1 MSTQTKGRSFVFKIK
16 DHKKSDWKLI
26 LTMKAEHNCEYI
38 FAGKDNKEINGF
50 VRFSNPKTIEM
61 LHNIFNNR
69 ATFEFKKKNDKY
81 YKDLYSKNECYS
93 SDDKNNLIT
102 RNKELEDRIREN
114 EKMLSRMET
123 HNTKLMQNNEMMAE
137 FITAFK
143 NSKEN
148 DSEQIKQITNLCM
161 TIAKNTPT
169 VVVNN
174 NNNTTNNNFNLNFF
188 LNEYCKDAVSIFDF
202 AKSIQIQLE
211 DVLLFKQLGH
221 VEAVSQIFDKA
232 YKNLDLKMRP
242 MHCTDVKR
250 ETLYVRNDGEWV
262 NDGSKELAKSA
273 IEKISNTSYMKMHLW
288 KEANPEYMTNEE
300 KKNEYLLI
308 MKELLGGTSDYQL
321 EDNSKRILKNVAK
334 NTQLDRAQA
343 QALISA
349 QEVM

>member
-1 MSTQTKGRSFVFKIK
+1 MQKTSQPSKGKSFVFNLKN
-16 DHKKSDWKLI
+16 HKKVDWKNI
-26 LTMKAEHNCEYI
+26 CNMKNDRKCDYI
-38 FAGKDNKEINGF
+38 FAGKNETEINGF
-50 VRFSNPKTIEM
+50 IRFSNPKTIETVER
-61 LHNIFNNR
+61 LFDNK
-69 ATFEFKKKNDKY
+69 ATIELKKKTDRF
-81 YKDLYSKNECYS
+81 YKELYSSQTIFS
-93 SDDKNNLIT
+93 SDNVKI
-102 RNKELEDRIREN
+102 LEDRIK
-114 EKMLSRMET
+114 EKDKILNIVET
-123 HNTKLMQNNEMMAE
+123 QNTKLMQNNEMMAE

-161 TIAKNTPT
+161 TIAKNTPS

-174 NNNTTNNNFNLNFF
+174 NTNNNFNLNVF

-262 NDGSKELAKSA
+262 NDVTKELSKSA
-273 IEKISNTSYMKMHLW
+273 IEKISNNSYIKMQLW
-288 KEANPEYMTNEE
+288 KEANPDYITNEA

-308 MKELLGGTSDYQL
+308 MKELIGGTSDHQF
-321 EDNSKRILKNVAK
+321 EENAKRIMKNVAK
-334 NTQLDRAQA
+334 NTHLDRTQA
-343 QALISA
+343 QALI
-349 QEVM
+349 

>member
-1 MSTQTKGRSFVFKIK
+1 MPTRGRTFCFKVTNY
-16 DHKKSDWKLI
+16 KKCDWKII
-26 LTMKAEHNCEYI
+26 LNLKTENKCENIY
-38 FAGKDNKEINGF
+38 ANRNENEINGYIRF
-50 VRFSNPKTIEM
+50 AHPKSIETVRK
-61 LHNIFNNR
+61 LFNNR
-69 ATFEFKKKNDKY
+69 AILEFTRKNDDHY
-81 YKDLYSKNECYS
+81 RDIYSKCENFNSES
-93 SDDKNNLIT
+93 IDMLEN
-102 RNKELEDRIREN
+102 RNKELEDRIREK
-114 EKMLSRMET
+114 EKIINIVET
-123 HNTKLMQNNEMMAE
+123 QNTKLMQNNEMMAE

-161 TIAKNTPT
+161 TIAKNTPS

-174 NNNTTNNNFNLNFF
+174 NTNNNFNLNVF

-262 NDGSKELAKSA
+262 NDVTKELSKSA
-273 IEKISNTSYMKMHLW
+273 IEKISNNSYTKMQLW
-288 KEANPEYMTNEE
+288 KEANPDYITNEA

-308 MKELLGGTSDYQL
+308 MKELIGGTSDQQF
-321 EDNSKRILKNVAK
+321 EENAKRIMKNVAK
-334 NTQLDRAQA
+334 NTHLDRVQAQA
-343 QALISA
+343 QALL
-349 QEVM
+349 

>member
-1 MSTQTKGRSFVFKIK
+1 MVINLKA
-16 DHKKSDWKLI
+16 DKKC
-26 LTMKAEHNCEYI
+26 EHVYANRTE
-38 FAGKDNKEINGF
+38 NEINGYI
-50 VRFSNPKTIEM
+50 RFAHPKSIETVGK
-61 LHNIFNNR
+61 LFNNR
-69 ATFEFKKKNDKY
+69 AILEFTRKNDDY
-81 YKDLYSKNECYS
+81 YKDMYSKNEYFN
-93 SDDKNNLIT
+93 SDSIDALEN
-102 RNKELEDRIREN
+102 RNKELEN
-114 EKMLSRMET
+114 MLNIVET
-123 HNTKLMQNNEMMAE
+123 QNTKLMQNNEMMAE

-174 NNNTTNNNFNLNFF
+174 TTNNNFNLNVF

-262 NDGSKELAKSA
+262 NDVTKELSKSA
-273 IEKISNTSYMKMHLW
+273 IEKISNTSYMKMQLW
-288 KEANPEYMTNEE
+288 KEANPDYVTNDA

-308 MKELLGGTSDYQL
+308 MKELLGGTSDHQL
-321 EDNSKRILKNVAK
+321 EDNAKKIMKNVAK

-349 QEVM
+349 EEPI

>member
-16 DHKKSDWKLI
+16 DSKKSDWKLI
-26 LTMKAEHNCEYI
+26 RSIKAEHNCEYI
-38 FAGKDNKEINGF
+38 FAGQDKKEINGF
-50 VRFSNPKTIEM
+50 IRFSNPKTIEM
-61 LHNIFNNR
+61 LNNIFNDR

-81 YKDLYSKNECYS
+81 YKDLYSKNEYYS
-93 SDDKNNLIT
+93 SDDKNSLIN
-102 RNKELEDRIREN
+102 RNKELETRIREK
-114 EKMLSRMET
+114 EMMLNIVET
-123 HNTKLMQNNEMMAE
+123 QNTKLMQNNEMMAE

-174 NNNTTNNNFNLNFF
+174 TTNNNFNLNVF

-221 VEAVSQIFDKA
+221 VDAVSQIFDKA
-232 YKNLDLKMRP
+232 YKNLELSKRP

-262 NDGSKELAKSA
+262 NDASKELSKSA

-288 KEANPEYMTNEE
+288 KEANPDYVTNEE

-308 MKELLGGTSDYQL
+308 MKELLGGTSDHQL
-321 EDNSKRILKNVAK
+321 EDNAKKIMKNVAK

-349 QEVM
+349 EEPM

>member
-1 MSTQTKGRSFVFKIK
+1 MSTSTTMPTRGRTFCFKVVNY
-16 DHKKSDWKLI
+16 KKCDWKMVINLE
-26 LTMKAEHNCEYI
+26 AEKKCEHIYANKIDNEIKGYI
-38 FAGKDNKEINGF
+38 RFAH
-50 VRFSNPKTIEM
+50 PKSIETVAK
-61 LHNIFNNR
+61 LFNNR
-69 ATFEFKKKNDKY
+69 AILEFTRKNDEF
-81 YKDLYSKNECYS
+81 YKNMYSKNEHFS
-93 SDDKNNLIT
+93 SDSINALEN
-102 RNKELEDRIREN
+102 RNKELEN
-114 EKMLSRMET
+114 MLSIVET
-123 HNTKLMQNNEMMAE
+123 QNTKLMQNNEMMAE

-174 NNNTTNNNFNLNFF
+174 TTNNNFNLNVF

-221 VEAVSQIFDKA
+221 VDAVSQIFDKA

-262 NDGSKELAKSA
+262 NDASKELSKSA

-288 KEANPEYMTNEE
+288 KEANPDYVTNEE

-321 EDNSKRILKNVAK
+321 EDNAKKIMKNVAK

-349 QEVM
+349 EDVQ

>member
-1 MSTQTKGRSFVFKIK
+1 MPTRGRTFCFRIVNY
-16 DHKKSDWKLI
+16 KKCDWKI
-26 LTMKAEHNCEYI
+26 VLTLKTEQKCEHIYANRNE
-38 FAGKDNKEINGF
+38 NEINGY
-50 VRFSNPKTIEM
+50 VRFANPKTIETVGK
-61 LHNIFNNR
+61 LFNNR
-69 ATFEFKKKNDKY
+69 AILEFTRKNDEY
-81 YKDLYSKNECYS
+81 YRELYSKYEKFS
-93 SDDKNNLIT
+93 SDNIDALEN
-102 RNKELEDRIREN
+102 RNKELEDRIK
-114 EKMLSRMET
+114 EKDKILNIVET
-123 HNTKLMQNNEMMAE
+123 QNTKLMQNNEMMAE

-161 TIAKNTPT
+161 TIAKNTPS

-174 NNNTTNNNFNLNFF
+174 NTNNNFNLNVF

-262 NDGSKELAKSA
+262 NDVTKELSKSA
-273 IEKISNTSYMKMHLW
+273 IEKISNNSYIKMQLW
-288 KEANPEYMTNEE
+288 KEANPDYITNEA

-308 MKELLGGTSDYQL
+308 MKELIGGTSDHQF
-321 EDNSKRILKNVAK
+321 EENAKRIMKNVAK
-334 NTQLDRAQA
+334 NTHLDRTQA
-343 QALISA
+343 QALI
-349 QEVM
+349 